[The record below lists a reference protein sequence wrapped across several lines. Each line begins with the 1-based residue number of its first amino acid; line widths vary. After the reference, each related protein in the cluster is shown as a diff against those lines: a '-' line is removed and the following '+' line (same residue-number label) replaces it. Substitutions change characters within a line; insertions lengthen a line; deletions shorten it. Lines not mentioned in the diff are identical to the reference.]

1 MTPVLKVGQRPRMSE
16 AEVELF
22 AHQFFS
28 AATEF
33 VGESPGAFTIA
44 LGEKSVQVQLN
55 ESDVLSSYI
64 RNAFIPGNTNAAD
77 FTLEIWRTSPRS
89 PLPSLGWAREYLAHD
104 NLVPTS
110 LTNPYRVA
118 FDKSQ
123 GFIYLYDREN
133 KRGAIW
139 IAEDANISLN
149 SFVTPF
155 RIIFSWMAE
164 SFGGEVI
171 HASAIS
177 KNGKG
182 LIINGPS
189 GSGKS
194 TLALLCALD
203 DFDFIADDVVLYHDS
218 LIWAIYRYAK
228 VDPNSSPCDLSR
240 YRVFQMEKTKD
251 AKNILDLNQ
260 LGDKFVACAK
270 VDALILPIFAHLN
283 HHAPISPA
291 IAIKLLAPNSLRELM
306 GGTPYNF
313 KNLVDLTR
321 HIPSYRI
328 ALSTDNIK
336 NVSAVNSI
344 LAELS

>member
-28 AATEF
+28 AATEY
-33 VGESPGAFTIA
+33 VGEYPETFTITLA
-44 LGEKSVQVQLN
+44 EKTVQVWLN
-55 ESDVLSSYI
+55 EKDALSSHI
-64 RNAFIPGNTNAAD
+64 RNAFIPGNTNATD

-89 PLPSLGWAREYLAHD
+89 QLPNLGWAREYLAHD
-104 NLVPTS
+104 NLVPAS

-123 GFIYLYDREN
+123 GFIYLYDRVN

-139 IAEDANISLN
+139 IAEDAKISLN
-149 SFVTPF
+149 SLVTPF

-203 DFDFIADDVVLYHDS
+203 DFDFIADDVVLYHDG

-228 VDPNSSPCDLSR
+228 VDP
-240 YRVFQMEKTKD
+240 
-251 AKNILDLNQ
+251 NQ

-283 HHAPISPA
+283 QHAPISPA

-344 LAELS
+344 LAELL